1 MTKPMPK
8 TTNPLV
14 SVIIPVYNAQQY
26 LAETVDCILNQTYKD
41 IEVIIVNDCSTDN
54 SLEVMRELEVNNNN
68 ISVLNLEKNVGPY
81 HGRIIGADVAK
92 GKYISFVDSD
102 DQMTADYF
110 RSLVSIAE
118 NNTSDIV
125 VATTVVNDTYL
136 QEKYIY
142 NLASDLPFDH
152 LEGNEGIEA
161 FLGQRGH
168 NYMWHV
174 VNNKLFSAEVW
185 KKARPHYDEI
195 SKHLIMCD
203 DVALSLP
210 LWYFADRVDRS
221 TTDHYFYRIAHD
233 DSATAL
239 NDLTPEKAQKNI
251 TDLSIAFNF
260 CENFLKKQK
269 IYKDHETELITW
281 RKIYSRIWKQNI
293 ADSGMSDDE
302 KTRCNTWVDEFA
314 EYDEDDPSL
323 ITHFYD
329 IRTPWNDGLEKIKE
343 SIINPSTRVV
353 SFDIFDTLIVRPL
366 YKADDL
372 FKLLEK
378 EFKKISTDH
387 AILTFHDIR
396 TRSEYETRLKYAH
409 AEDITLTQIYETIS
423 ELYGITRKVADA
435 MMQAEIDYE
444 LKYCFAR
451 NTGLNLY
458 KLAQYLNKTVV
469 LTSDMYLS
477 RDTIET
483 LLANAGY
490 SNWDKFYL
498 SSEVE
503 LSKASG
509 GIYPYIT
516 KDLSVKPSEILHIGD
531 NHTSD
536 VKNAL
541 KAKLQAVHFPAPVSL
556 LYTNG
561 SASKMFESIVGNVT
575 NFVGQE
581 YLGIATFMAVVA
593 NKYFDNP
600 FTSFNQESAFN
611 ASPSMLGYYGL
622 GMHMFGTADWLLSSS
637 VKNGYDNLVFCARD
651 GYLPMKAYDILARN
665 ISSDRPKT
673 HYLPTSRKSLLALSF
688 FEKDDLNHLDKFV
701 NLDNKKIKDVFEY
714 LKNVLDNEKFD
725 TLLKENKL
733 TLETKCKTINYFLF
747 TDILKNALDLTKLE
761 QLHAAFSIKFN
772 DMFAGKVAVY
782 DIGYSAKPEAIL
794 SKQFS
799 KPIDVYFTHT
809 SPEGAYRT
817 QTDPNLSLSNF
828 YNFSPFIT
836 GGLRELVI
844 SEQAPSCIQYAL
856 DSNGLL
862 ETVYEENFSI
872 DYYEQYVI
880 ETMQK
885 YALQFIDDVTKIFAD
900 HIDSLVFTN
909 QYISL
914 PLEAIIS
921 TPSKTDSMV
930 FKPVKFEDD
939 MGIGRVDDI
948 TGIISF
954 QSNLQDLLGG
964 KSKIEKALAYVL
976 LDRHRLIEILKTKTN
991 DKTQQNKFV
1000 NNSLKNSY
1008 KVLRKVARKLTK

>member
-8 TTNPLV
+8 TKNPLI

-26 LAETVDCILNQTYKD
+26 LAETVNCILNQTYKN

-54 SLEVMRELEVNNNN
+54 SLEVMRELEVNNSN

-81 HGRIIGADVAK
+81 HGRILGADIAK
-92 GKYISFVDSD
+92 GKYIAFVDSD

-110 RSLVSIAE
+110 RSLISIAE

-142 NLASDLPFDH
+142 NLAADLPFDY
-152 LEGNEGIEA
+152 LEGNEGIKA
-161 FLGQRGH
+161 FMGQRGH

-185 KKARPHYDEI
+185 KKARPHYNGI

-221 TTDHYFYRIAHD
+221 ATDHYFYRIAHD

-239 NDLTPEKAQKNI
+239 NGLSLKKAQKNI
-251 TDLSIAFNF
+251 TDLSIAFDF

-269 IYKDHETELITW
+269 IYKDHETELTTW
-281 RKIYSRIWKQNI
+281 RKIYARIWKQNI
-293 ADSGMSDDE
+293 ASSGMTDDD
-302 KTRCNTWVDEFA
+302 KTQSNTWVDEFVN
-314 EYDEDDPSL
+314 YDEDDASL

-343 SIINPSTRVV
+343 SIINPSTKVV

-366 YKADDL
+366 YKPDDL

-387 AILTFHDIR
+387 ALLTFHDIR
-396 TRSEYETRLKYAH
+396 TRSEYETRLKHAH
-409 AEDITLTQIYETIS
+409 AEDITLTQIYETLS
-423 ELYGITRKVADA
+423 ESYGITRKAADA

-451 NTGLNLY
+451 NTGLDLF
-458 KLAQYLNKTVV
+458 KLARYLNKTVI

-483 LLANAGY
+483 LLVKAGY

-509 GIYPYIT
+509 GIYPYIAQ
-516 KDLSVKPSEILHIGD
+516 DLSVKPSEILHIGD
-531 NHTSD
+531 NYTSD

-541 KAKLQAVHFPAPVSL
+541 KAKLQAAHFPAPVSL
-556 LYTNG
+556 LYENG

-575 NFVGQE
+575 NYIGQE
-581 YLGIATFMAVVA
+581 YFGIATFMAVVA

-600 FTSFNQESAFN
+600 FATFNQESAFN

-622 GMHMFGTADWLLSSS
+622 GFHMFGTADWLLSSS
-637 VKNGYDNLVFCARD
+637 MKNSYDSLVFCARD

-665 ISSDRPKT
+665 ISSSLPKT
-673 HYLPTSRKSLLALSF
+673 HYLPTSRKSLLPLSF
-688 FEKDDLNHLDKFV
+688 FKKDDLNHLDKFV
-701 NLDNKKIKDVFEY
+701 NLENKTIKDIFEY
-714 LKNVLDNEKFD
+714 LKDVLNIEKFD
-725 TLLKENKL
+725 TLLKENNL
-733 TLETKCKTINYFLF
+733 TLQTECKTINYFLF
-747 TDILKNALDLTKLE
+747 TNILKDALDLVKLD
-761 QLHAAFSIKFN
+761 QLHTAFSKKFK

-782 DIGYSAKPEAIL
+782 DIGYSAKPEVVL

-817 QTDPNLSLSNF
+817 QTDPNLNLSNF

-844 SEQAPSCIQYAL
+844 SEQTPSCIKYVV

-862 ETVYEENFSI
+862 DMVYEDNFSI
-872 DYYEQYVI
+872 DYYEKYVI

-885 YALQFIDDVTKIFAD
+885 FALQFMDDVTTIFAD

-930 FKPVKFEDD
+930 FKPVQFEDD
-939 MGIGRVDDI
+939 MGIGRVGDI

-964 KSKIEKALAYVL
+964 RKKIEKALAYAL
-976 LDRHRLIEILKTKTN
+976 LDRHRFFVILKTKVN
-991 DKTQQNKFV
+991 DKTKQNQFV
-1000 NNSLKNSY
+1000 NNSIKSSY
-1008 KVLRKVARKLTK
+1008 KLLRKVARRLIK